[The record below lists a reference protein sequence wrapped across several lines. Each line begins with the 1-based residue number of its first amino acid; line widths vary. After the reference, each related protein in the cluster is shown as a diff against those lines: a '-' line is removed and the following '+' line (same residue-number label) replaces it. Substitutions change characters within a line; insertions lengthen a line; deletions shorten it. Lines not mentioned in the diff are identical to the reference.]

1 MTQKNLVENS
11 RSIAEWGEETFG
23 KATLEALARRAHE
36 ELDELIEAVGLG
48 ESPKAVA
55 MEAADVTILLHRL
68 AGTVG
73 KDLSDCVNEK
83 MVLNRKRSWVKSGD
97 GTGQHK

>member
-1 MTQKNLVENS
+1 MIEKIVVEDS
-11 RSIAEWGEETFG
+11 RSITQWGDDTFG
-23 KATLEALARRAHE
+23 EATLEALALRAQE
-36 ELDELIEAVGLG
+36 ELDELIEAIRANETQV
-48 ESPKAVA
+48 AIA

-68 AGTVG
+68 TGTIG

-83 MVLNRKRSWVKSGD
+83 MTINRKRKWANSGD